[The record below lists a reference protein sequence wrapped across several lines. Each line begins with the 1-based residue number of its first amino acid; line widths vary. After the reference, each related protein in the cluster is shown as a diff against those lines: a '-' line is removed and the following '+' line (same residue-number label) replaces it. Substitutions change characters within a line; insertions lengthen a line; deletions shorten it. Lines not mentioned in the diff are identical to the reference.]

1 MDFLHVRL
9 QAPERLLPT
18 LADFY
23 ASRLGVE
30 LLERTDELVAV
41 IVGVTRLDFVRS
53 AAQAFYH
60 FALLAPGNRFDALL
74 AWTAERTELLP
85 EREAGEVVFDFSNW
99 DALACYFHDPA
110 GNIVELIAHRG
121 IGETHAAGSFA
132 AKELLGLS
140 ELGVVGEPTAMA
152 RLLRDRLGL
161 ALWDGTVHGENR
173 LGFVGERAKTLI
185 LCPPDRPWLPTDRP
199 AEGHAVDV
207 VLSGPPEG
215 EALIGEPGHRIRRG
229 GAPSLPR

>member
-23 ASRLGVE
+23 AARLGVE
-30 LLERTDELVAV
+30 LLEHTDELVAV
-41 IVGVTRLDFVRS
+41 KVGVTRLDFVPS
-53 AAQAFYH
+53 EGQAFYH

-74 AWTAERTELLP
+74 AWTAERIELLP
-85 EREAGEVVFDFSNW
+85 ERATGEVVFDFSNW
-99 DALACYFHDPA
+99 DALACYFYDPA

-121 IGETHAAGSFA
+121 IGETKAGGSFA
-132 AKELLGLS
+132 GKELLGFS
-140 ELGVVGEPTAMA
+140 ELGVVGEPAAIA
-152 RLLRDRLGL
+152 RLLRDRLEL
-161 ALWDGTVHGENR
+161 ELWDGTVHGENR

-185 LCPPDRPWLPTDRP
+185 VCPPDRPWLPTDRP

-207 VLSGPPEG
+207 VLSGPPDG
-215 EALIGEPGHRIRRG
+215 EALIGESGHRIRRG
-229 GAPSLPR
+229 SRPSLPR